1 MHATSTSIHISAMK
15 SIPKVKPSS
24 GLTISFVYILDAQ
37 FKNIQSNLFP
47 DLPSFPVHRCH
58 FHSQYT
64 ILQMV
69 LPALLARPVAEL
81 YALAEATLDPEKL
94 ERKLESL
101 PLHIPELL

>member
-1 MHATSTSIHISAMK
+1 MQATSTHIYISAMK
-15 SIPKVKPSS
+15 SISKVKPSS
-24 GLTISFVYILDAQ
+24 GLTISFVYILDTQ
-37 FKNIQSNLFP
+37 LNVHGNLFP
-47 DLPSFPVHRCH
+47 GLPSFPVRRCH

-94 ERKLESL
+94 ERKLESV
-101 PLHIPELL
+101 PLHLPELL